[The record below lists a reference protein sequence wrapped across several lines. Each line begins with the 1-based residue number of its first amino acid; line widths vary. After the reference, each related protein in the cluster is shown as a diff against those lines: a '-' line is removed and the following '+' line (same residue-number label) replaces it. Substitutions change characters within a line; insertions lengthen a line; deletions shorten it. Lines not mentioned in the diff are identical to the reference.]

1 MPYPYCVIISP
12 NCFFFFFWLKIDV
25 LGQKWSPF
33 ASRSTLTYVA
43 IPTLHNIFANQIILI
58 LVIIWINEAFTLVW
72 CYYCF
77 ILCSFCIQMN
87 VIIYVNIYSTCTCSN
102 NYRKWEMQRCRCLF
116 LLLRTWILIDLLSW
130 RAPLPFSIIGYT
142 RDTLTSNHHVWDKT
156 FPYPQ
161 LQYTY

>member
-1 MPYPYCVIISP
+1 MSKCFLYKTCRYFWQSGLWPWLTELILYIPQKSLGMGHVSSKYHSEVQRFNVWGHMPYPYCVIISP

-87 VIIYVNIYSTCTCSN
+87 VIIYVNIYST
-102 NYRKWEMQRCRCLF
+102 W
-116 LLLRTWILIDLLSW
+116 
-130 RAPLPFSIIGYT
+130 
-142 RDTLTSNHHVWDKT
+142 
-156 FPYPQ
+156 
-161 LQYTY
+161 

>member
-1 MPYPYCVIISP
+1 M
-12 NCFFFFFWLKIDV
+12 FWDK
-25 LGQKWSPF
+25 KWSH
-33 ASRSTLTYVA
+33 SLYGITLTYIA
-43 IPTLHNIFANQIILI
+43 LPTFYDIFANQIILI